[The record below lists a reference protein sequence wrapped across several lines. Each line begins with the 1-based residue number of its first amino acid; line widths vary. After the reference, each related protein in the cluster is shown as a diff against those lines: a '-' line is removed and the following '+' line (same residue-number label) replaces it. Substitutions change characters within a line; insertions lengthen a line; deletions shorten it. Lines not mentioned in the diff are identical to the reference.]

1 MLSSDTE
8 CAAFGVV
15 LPTYFIFV
23 SPPSRVLAHPESGN
37 LGASLVTRQTTV
49 APGATLDGMASDSK
63 KSERVF
69 KTAWF
74 TKAAR
79 KAHIPDE
86 ELCSAIRQV
95 MLGRADGLGGGVFKK
110 RLRKNQYRSI
120 ILARAGHYWVYEYL
134 FAKQDRANIE
144 DDELADFRKL
154 VKAYVAL
161 TAHQVDQLIRQN
173 HWTEICND
181 NQA

>member
-1 MLSSDTE
+1 M
-8 CAAFGVV
+8 
-15 LPTYFIFV
+15 
-23 SPPSRVLAHPESGN
+23 
-37 LGASLVTRQTTV
+37 V
-49 APGATLDGMASDSK
+49 APGATLYLMASDAG

-69 KTAWF
+69 KTTWF

-95 MLGRADGLGGGVFKK
+95 MLGQTEDLGGGVFKK

-154 VKAYVAL
+154 VKAYATL
-161 TAHQVDQLIRQN
+161 TTHQVDQLIREN
-173 HWTEICND
+173 HWMEICNG

>member
-1 MLSSDTE
+1 MCKAS
-8 CAAFGVV
+8 
-15 LPTYFIFV
+15 
-23 SPPSRVLAHPESGN
+23 ESE
-37 LGASLVTRQTTV
+37 
-49 APGATLDGMASDSK
+49 

-74 TKAAR
+74 TKSAR
-79 KAHIPDE
+79 KANIPDE

-95 MLGRADGLGGGVFKK
+95 MLGQADDLGGGVFKK

-120 ILARAGHYWVYEYL
+120 ILARAGHYWIYEYL

-154 VKAYVAL
+154 VKAYAGL
-161 TAHQVDQLIRQN
+161 TAHQVSQLVREN
-173 HWTEICND
+173 HWMEICD
-181 NQA
+181 GNQA

>member
-1 MLSSDTE
+1 MV
-8 CAAFGVV
+8 A
-15 LPTYFIFV
+15 
-23 SPPSRVLAHPESGN
+23 
-37 LGASLVTRQTTV
+37 LGATIENVADRRQ
-49 APGATLDGMASDSK
+49 

-74 TKAAR
+74 AKAAR

-95 MLGRADGLGGGVFKK
+95 MLGQADDLGGGVFKK
-110 RLRKNQYRSI
+110 RLSKNQYRSI

-144 DDELADFRKL
+144 DDELADYRKL
-154 VKAYVAL
+154 VKAYAGL
-161 TAHQVDQLIRQN
+161 TTHQVNQLIQD
-173 HWTEICND
+173 HDWMEICNG